1 MLVLSV
7 MGMKAI
13 ISLTILTL
21 LIKRRRGYSV
31 QRGFYDRHLPSTS
44 EGDLGLEPFEH
55 AGPLFCTVFSGHEF
69 SHANLGT
76 FFGAPIIIFSCD
88 RRNMITRGRGKK
100 RTSRLSF

>member
-7 MGMKAI
+7 MGLQI
-13 ISLTILTL
+13 FTL

-31 QRGFYDRHLPSTS
+31 RRGFCDRHLPSTS

-55 AGPLFCTVFSGHEF
+55 AGPFFCTVFSGHQF
-69 SHANLGT
+69 SHPDLGT
-76 FFGAPIIIFSCD
+76 FFGAPIIILSCD